1 MPTVIVK
8 RTSEF
13 SYKLSDYI
21 VIIDNDKVGIIAD
34 GETKEFEIGIG
45 RHTISVKL
53 GLVNSPK
60 ISFEIGND
68 SEVKVF
74 QVGSSKYGT
83 IRHPKWTLK
92 ALGVL
97 VMLLLA
103 ITFIFSLPIVY
114 SIFLIVVIT
123 ILYFVI
129 LGRSYY
135 LSINPM

>member
-21 VIIDNDKVGIIAD
+21 VIIDNDKVGRIAD
-34 GETKEFEIGIG
+34 GETKEFEVGIG

-53 GLVNSPK
+53 GVVNSPEVL
-60 ISFEIGND
+60 FELGND
-68 SEVKVF
+68 SDVKAF

-83 IRHPKWTLK
+83 IKHPKWALK
-92 ALGVL
+92 ALGVFIM
-97 VMLLLA
+97 VLLA
-103 ITFIFSLPIVY
+103 ITLIFNLPIVY
-114 SIFLIVVIT
+114 PIFLLVVII
-123 ILYFVI
+123 ILYYVI

-135 LSINPM
+135 LSINPI